1 MSGMVPALETD
12 NPTITAAF
20 RSALNHQLLS
30 LVILGVLVAL
40 SWNLARAV
48 QYRRAVAAGTR
59 SPAPAAW
66 PYPEPRARRLL
77 RIAFGLLWLLDGL
90 LQLQQAMPLG
100 LPDSVITPA
109 ASSSPGWVQHLVNVG
124 TTIWSN
130 HPVTAAVATVWI
142 QVGIGAFLLVA
153 PRGWW
158 SRAAGVVSAGWGLM
172 VWVFGEAFGGIFGH
186 GSSWLFG
193 LPGGVLFYVVAGVL
207 VALPD
212 RPWESP
218 RLGRGLVRGMGVFFV
233 GMGILQAWPGRGS
246 WSGQA
251 NGSSAEGPLT
261 TFLHQMAQVSQP
273 SLFASWVRAFG
284 SLQAGHAWP
293 VNFVTVVLLIGVGA
307 SFLSGDL
314 RVVRV
319 GVIVGSVFCL
329 ATWVLV
335 QDFGFFGGLG
345 TDPNSMI
352 PMALIFIGGYVAVV
366 RLPAAAPALAVVP
379 LAEAVDGAEVPVD
392 VGTPAPEPLGP
403 PAGRVGW
410 WDRYNPKDLL
420 RALFALGAVIVVLWG
435 AAPMAVAATNPH
447 ADTLLIEAANGT
459 PDLVDVPSVP
469 FTLTDTSGHS
479 VSLASLRG
487 KTVALTFL
495 DPVCTTDCPLI
506 AQDLR
511 LADQQLGAQARQLEL
526 VAVVNNPLYNSP
538 VYTAAFDRQEGLDH
552 VANWLYLTGSLG
564 QLHQVWNDY
573 GAQTELS
580 PAGGM
585 VAHSD
590 IVYVIDRHGRTRV
603 ILNSDPGDGSAEG
616 SSFVSQLTSQISSVI
631 HS

>member
-1 MSGMVPALETD
+1 
-12 NPTITAAF
+12 
-20 RSALNHQLLS
+20 
-30 LVILGVLVAL
+30 VILGVLVAL

-48 QYRRAVAAGTR
+48 QYRRAVKAGTR
-59 SPAPAAW
+59 APAPASW

-100 LPDSVITPA
+100 LPGSVITPA

-130 HPVTAAVATVWI
+130 HPVTAAVAAVWI

-153 PRGWW
+153 PRGSW

-212 RPWESP
+212 RRWESA
-218 RLGRGLVRGMGVFFV
+218 RLGRGLLRGMGVFFV

-246 WSGQA
+246 WSGRA
-251 NGSSAEGPLT
+251 NGSSAVGPLT
-261 TFLHQMAQVSQP
+261 AFLHQMAQVSQP

-284 SLQAGHAWP
+284 SLQAGHAWL
-293 VNFVTVVLLIGVGA
+293 VNFVIVLLLIGVGA
-307 SFLSGDL
+307 AFLSGNL

-329 ATWVLV
+329 ATWVLI

-352 PMALIFIGGYVAVV
+352 PMAIVFVSGYLAVV
-366 RLPAAAPALAVVP
+366 RLPAPVSAPEAVLP
-379 LAEAVDGAEVPVD
+379 AEAVLHSGAVDAPHVPVAAGAAGPD
-392 VGTPAPEPLGP
+392 SVQP

-410 WDRYNPKDLL
+410 LDRYNPKDLL

-447 ADTLLIEAANGT
+447 ADPLLIESANGT
-459 PDLVDVPSVP
+459 PDVVDVPSVP
-469 FTLTDTSGHS
+469 FTLTDTSGRS

-487 KTVALTFL
+487 KTVVLTFL

-506 AQDLR
+506 AQALR
-511 LADQQLGAQARQLEL
+511 LADEQLGAQSRQLEL

-552 VANWLYLTGSLG
+552 VANWLYLTGSLD

-590 IVYVIDRHGRTRV
+590 IIYVIDRHGRTRV